1 MTTEERVTRSF
12 KATRIPA
19 WSRTLTVL
27 LWLAAAYLAGYWL
40 SQWLAPRPIAAP
52 PSSLAQPLAAS
63 GPASLQAAESLQ
75 QMLSSTAATPPAAP
89 EASEVKLSGVMMA
102 GPQST
107 IIAAVNGEK
116 SRVFEL
122 GEPLSAA
129 LRLHE
134 VRASSAVL
142 RRSDGSLVVV
152 ELPERETLLR

>member
-1 MTTEERVTRSF
+1 M
-12 KATRIPA
+12 
-19 WSRTLTVL
+19 L

-40 SQWLAPRPIAAP
+40 SQWFAPRPMAAP
-52 PSSLAQPLAAS
+52 PSSLASPLAVSGSAS
-63 GPASLQAAESLQ
+63 MQAAESLE
-75 QMLSSTAATPPAAP
+75 QMLTSTAATPPAAL

-107 IIAAVNGEK
+107 IIAAVNGGK
-116 SRVFEL
+116 PQVFEL
-122 GEPLSAA
+122 GEPLSAS